1 MSAKT
6 IGTDLTEGSVGARL
20 FRFSVPFMLANLL
33 QTVYNM
39 VDMVVVGHFVGADGL
54 SAVSTCGE
62 LIQLYTFIAIGFG
75 GAGQTMIGQFVGA
88 KDRERVSRTIGTVFT
103 VLMLMALGITLFCF
117 ATVNWQLGLINL
129 PAEAAESGRAYLL
142 VCAAGMVF
150 IFGYNLISSI
160 LRGMGDSR
168 HPLLFIAVASVVN
181 LILDLLFVP
190 VLKLGAMGAALATVL
205 GQGVAFGWALVFLY
219 RRRADFGFDFKPVR
233 FIPHADVLG
242 TLLRLGIPMAAQGA
256 LISVSML
263 YVCSMLN
270 AFGVAA
276 SAANGIQLK
285 LANITRIVTTAM
297 CTAASAMIAQCVG
310 AGKQERVKS
319 VFWWDLIISMAAALA
334 FGVVLLLLPRQ
345 IFGLFNTEEAVLAYA
360 SVYAMFGLFD
370 CIGNAMRS
378 PCNALVNGTGAALL
392 GLTASIIDG
401 VLCRIG
407 FSILFGNVLGMG
419 VAGYWLGS
427 TLAGYVSV
435 VILAP
440 FFLTGAWK
448 RKKRL

>member
-1 MSAKT
+1 MSNQ
-6 IGTDLTEGSVGARL
+6 TDLTRGDVRRQL
-20 FRFSVPFMLANLL
+20 IRYSVPVIATTVL
-33 QTVYNM
+33 QTVYSLI
-39 VDMVVVGHFVGADGL
+39 DLMVVSHLLGSAGASGVSNSSQIVLLLTNVAVGLANGGNILVG
-54 SAVSTCGE
+54 
-62 LIQLYTFIAIGFG
+62 QYFG
-75 GAGQTMIGQFVGA
+75 SGD
-88 KDRERVSRTIGTVFT
+88 KEEREKVTGCF
-103 VLMLMALGITLFCF
+103 ITLF
-117 ATVNWQLGLINL
+117 VLVGLLIAAASVACSGAMIRAL
-129 PAEAAESGRAYLL
+129 KAPAFDEALAYLRTASVGL
-142 VCAAGMVF
+142 VFVY
-150 IFGYNLISSI
+150 IYNCLASI
-160 LRGMGDSR
+160 LRAVGNSKQ
-168 HPLLFIAVASVVN
+168 PLRIIVVTCVVN
-181 LILDLLFVP
+181 VILDLLFVP

-219 RRRADFGFDFKPVR
+219 RRRTDFGFDFKPAR

-270 AFGVAA
+270 DFGVAA

-360 SVYAMFGLFD
+360 SVYAVFGLFD

-448 RKKRL
+448 QKKRL